1 MIKKFIFII
10 FLTFTLNSCVSVQEK
25 LGENLKEL
33 NEKLK
38 GDGTPYIPGI

>member
-1 MIKKFIFII
+1 MLKKLIFAV
-10 FLTFTLNSCVSVQEK
+10 FLTITLSSCVSVQEK
-25 LGENLKEL
+25 IGENLKEL

>member
-1 MIKKFIFII
+1 MFKKIILLI
-10 FLTFTLNSCVSVQEK
+10 FLTITLSSCSSLQEK
-25 LGENLKEL
+25 IGEL

>member
-1 MIKKFIFII
+1 MIKKLILIF
-10 FLTFTLNSCVSVQEK
+10 FLTMSLSSCTSVQEK
-25 LGENLKEL
+25 IGEL

>member
-1 MIKKFIFII
+1 MIKKLLLII
-10 FLTFTLNSCVSVQEK
+10 FLALPLTNCSALSEI
-25 LGENLKEL
+25 

>member
-1 MIKKFIFII
+1 MFKKLILII
-10 FLTFTLNSCVSVQEK
+10 FLTITLSSCVSFQEK
-25 LGENLKEL
+25 IDRL

>member
-1 MIKKFIFII
+1 MFKKLILIIFISMA
-10 FLTFTLNSCVSVQEK
+10 LTNCVSVQEK
-25 LGENLKEL
+25 ISEI

>member
-1 MIKKFIFII
+1 MFKKLILIF
-10 FLTFTLNSCVSVQEK
+10 FLTFAFSSCSSVQEK
-25 LGENLKEL
+25 ISEI

>member
-1 MIKKFIFII
+1 MFKKLLLII
-10 FLTFTLNSCVSVQEK
+10 FLTMPLVSCISVQEK
-25 LGENLKEL
+25 INEL